1 MYYGMSHINVYGETF
16 TLRMRQQ
23 PKRHTTK
30 QYMKEHIYAGFEAR
44 S

>member
-1 MYYGMSHINVYGETF
+1 MVKPLRHY
-16 TLRMRQQ
+16 LRMRQQ